1 MSDLERLAGLLRD
14 RQPCVVLTGAGIST
28 ESGIPDFRSPDGI
41 WAQYDPMEY
50 ATIDAFHEDPE
61 KVWRFYAPRYSMLA
75 AAEPNR
81 GHRALVELEQRG
93 LVSAL
98 ITQNI
103 DLLHERAGSVG
114 AVEVHG
120 SIRESHCLRCDSSY
134 TLAEVVKLLEKSEA
148 PQCPKCGSV
157 LKPGV
162 VMFGELMPQEPLD
175 RSFALARGAALFL
188 VVGSALEVQPVAVLP
203 WETRQGGGVVAIV
216 NLGPSAFDDHATLK
230 IDGKA
235 GEVLPALV
243 AAL

>member
-1 MSDLERLAGLLRD
+1 MSEIEALADLLRE
-14 RQPCVVLTGAGIST
+14 RQPCVVLTGAGVST

-41 WAQYDPMEY
+41 WAQFDPMEY

-61 KVWRFYAPRYSMLA
+61 KVWQFYAPRYSMLA
-75 AAEPNR
+75 SAEPNDA
-81 GHRALVELEQRG
+81 HRALFELEQRG
-93 LVSAL
+93 FVTAL

-103 DLLHERAGSVG
+103 DMLHERAGSRG

-120 SIRESHCLRCDSSY
+120 SIRESHCLRCDLSY
-134 TLAEVVKLLEKSEA
+134 TLAEVVALLEESPA
-148 PQCPKCGSV
+148 PRCPKCNSV

-162 VMFGELMPQEPLD
+162 VMFGELLPQEPLD
-175 RSFALARGAALFL
+175 RSFALARDAALLL
-188 VVGSALEVQPVAVLP
+188 VVGSAREVQPVAVLP
-203 WETRQGGGVVAIV
+203 WETRQGGGTVAIV
-216 NLGPSAFDDHATLK
+216 NLGLSAFDDHATLK

>member
-1 MSDLERLAGLLRD
+1 MSEIAALAALLRE
-14 RQPCVVLTGAGIST
+14 RQPCVVLTGAGVST
-28 ESGIPDFRSPDGI
+28 ESGLPDFRSPDGI
-41 WAQYDPMEY
+41 WAKFDPMEY

-75 AAEPNR
+75 SAEPNDA
-81 GHRALVELEQRG
+81 HRALFELEQRG
-93 LVSAL
+93 FVSAL

-103 DLLHERAGSVG
+103 DMLHERAGSRG

-120 SIRESHCLRCDSSY
+120 SIRESHCLRCDLSY
-134 TLAEVVKLLEKSEA
+134 TLAEVVALLEAS
-148 PQCPKCGSV
+148 PVPRCPKCDSV

-162 VMFGELMPQEPLD
+162 VMFGELLPQEALD
-175 RSFALARGAALFL
+175 RSFELARKAALLL

-203 WETRQGGGVVAIV
+203 WETRQGGGTVAIV

>member
-1 MSDLERLAGLLRD
+1 MSEVEALAALMRE
-14 RQPCVVLTGAGIST
+14 RQPCVVLSGAGIST

-75 AAEPNR
+75 SAEPNDA
-81 GHRALVELEQRG
+81 HRALVELEQRG
-93 LVSAL
+93 YVSGL

-103 DLLHERAGSVG
+103 DMLHERAGSRG

-120 SIRESHCLRCDSSY
+120 SIRESHCLRCNTSY
-134 TLAEVVKLLEKSEA
+134 ALADVVKLLEASDA
-148 PQCPKCGSV
+148 PRCLTCASV

-162 VMFGELMPQEPLD
+162 VMFGELLPQEPLD
-175 RSFALARGAALFL
+175 RSFELARSAALLL

-203 WETRQGGGVVAIV
+203 WETRQGGGEVAIV
-216 NLGPSAFDDHATLK
+216 NLGPSAFDDHAALK